1 MANIR
6 VIDDALTISLDD
18 ISECHLSMWEQLK
31 DAISEID
38 FNSAVKNRSISF
50 KESLRKSTGTLIN
63 FTWIARTRD
72 GQAPFQIDARF
83 VCDSNCGSLH
93 VINLVI
99 CLNNR
104 EAIGSNFLKLET
116 AAIREIRTDVHELDD
131 SNILGLLVSLSRDL
145 LDEGG
150 WDPSYA
156 DSSEYA
162 NAAKTYYK
170 PLLRSNIIGLRIHQT

>member
-6 VIDDALTISLDD
+6 VIDDALTSTLDEISP
-18 ISECHLSMWEQLK
+18 CHLVMWETLK
-31 DAISEID
+31 EAIGGID
-38 FNSAVKNRSISF
+38 FNSAVKNRSVSF
-50 KESLRKSTGTLIN
+50 KESLRKSTENLKN

-83 VCDSNCGSLH
+83 VCDEKCESIH
-93 VINLVI
+93 VVNLVI

-104 EAIGSNFLKLET
+104 EAIGSNYLKLET
-116 AAIREIRTDVHELDD
+116 AAIREIRSDLHDLDD
-131 SNILGLLVSLSRDL
+131 SNILGLLVSLSREL

-162 NAAKTYYK
+162 NAVKSYYK